1 MIPYLSVTS
10 VCCHQLGLTEVG
22 VTGACKGTVAPGGQ
36 WGHQLGLG
44 SVPDLEKSA
53 REVTEEEG
61 LSLGEGREG
70 GSYHS
75 ITPSVARGGTGAD
88 THSLDT

>member
-44 SVPDLEKSA
+44 SVPHRDSTRAAPLTKEEQVAALERMGCMRCVRSKDA
-53 REVTEEEG
+53 N
-61 LSLGEGREG
+61 
-70 GSYHS
+70 
-75 ITPSVARGGTGAD
+75 RGKVV
-88 THSLDT
+88 